1 MDEADVKKR
10 SKGQYYYAVFFSYLI
25 GLGASLSLFSI
36 LTLSIDGLE
45 RFDLVEAIKA
55 IVGIFTIGG
64 IIGFVLGIPS
74 VVLASIFG
82 LYLYERRKT
91 GAGEWILVGVSSVII
106 GGFWTSYL
114 LIFLIIG
121 SVASGFTMS
130 RILKNID

>member
-1 MDEADVKKR
+1 MDEADFKKR

-25 GLGASLSLFSI
+25 GLGVSLSLFAI
-36 LTLSIDGLE
+36 LTFYKDGLE
-45 RFDLVEAIKA
+45 RFDTVEAIEA

-82 LYLYERRKT
+82 LYLYERRMT
-91 GAGEWILVGVSSVII
+91 GAGEWVVLGVVSAII

-121 SVASGFTMS
+121 AVAAGLTMS
-130 RILKNID
+130 RLLKDMD